1 MSNNNESTTKFKV
14 DISEL
19 KAGIQEANK
28 NIKLANAEFKAAAAG
43 MDDWSKSADGIS
55 AKLTQ
60 LNTVLEN
67 QKSKLSSYQKQQEA
81 IDNAYSENKK
91 RADELKTTLQQ
102 LSDQGISKTSAEY
115 KQYEK
120 ALVEVEKEMAS
131 NQKASDNMKVTV
143 LNQQAAVNK
152 TESEI
157 KKYSAALE
165 SLESESK
172 QTETATDKLTKSIE
186 AQQSEL
192 DDLKSKYKNVVIE
205 QGESSEEAKDLANQ
219 IEKLSGELKENKT
232 ELNNASDAADK
243 LDKSLDDVD
252 PKGAA
257 DGFTVLKGA
266 LANLVAGGITLAI
279 EGLKNLASSAYES
292 YETYDEGADI
302 VIQKTGAIG
311 KAGEG
316 LQKSYKKVCKSV
328 VGNFEDIG
336 TAVGEVN
343 TRFGVTGGEL
353 ETLSTKFL
361 KFAELNGVDVNGA
374 IDSVQKTLSAF
385 GLEADDAGS
394 VLDTLNKVGQ
404 DTGISM
410 DTLSGLLMENASSF
424 SQMGLN
430 VHQAA
435 AFLGD
440 VEKSGVSTSVAMTAL
455 SKASQYAAE
464 ENIPLTQALEETANK
479 MKNAKTDSEG
489 LQIAY
494 EVFGKKAGAKIYEA
508 CKTGS
513 LSFED
518 LSKAMQNTAGSVD
531 ETYAATQDGVDKM
544 KLAFQNLKTQVGE
557 SLATAFDGL
566 APMIESITSD
576 IDWEGIGQTVS
587 DGIGKIVDI
596 FKWIIDNKDSIIAA
610 LTGAAAAVGA
620 YVAYTT
626 AVKVMKEGW
635 MALEIV
641 QKAVAA
647 AQWLLNAAM
656 SANPIGL
663 VVAAIAGLVAA
674 FVVLWNKSDAFRE
687 FWINLWE
694 NVKEITSIVVTAIK
708 DFFSNLWEDIK
719 IIWGVVSEWFS
730 NLWTSIKDAA
740 TAIITPIVEF
750 FTGIWE
756 SIKTAWGVVSQ
767 WFSDLWTGIKDTA
780 VAIITPIIEF
790 FIGIWEG
797 IKAIFTPVIE
807 WFSALFTSV
816 WNTLSS
822 TVEVIIQL
830 LQGCWELIKAV
841 FSVVAEWFSTNVIEP
856 VKTFFTDLW
865 DGIKN
870 AASAAWD
877 GIVAIWTVVSEWF
890 NKNII
895 TPVKTFFTNMWNAIT
910 TAASN
915 AWTAIKN
922 VWAVVK
928 AWFNEKII
936 TPVKTAFTTFWNAIK
951 NAAST
956 AWTGIKNVWSKVK
969 GWFNDTIISPV
980 KTAFTGLWNKLKD
993 GASSAWS
1000 GIKSVFSKVVSFF
1013 KDTFTKAWTAVKNV
1027 FSTGGKIFDG
1037 IKDGIVSAFKTIVN
1051 AIIKGINKVV
1061 SVPFNAINSVL
1072 SKIRNASI
1080 AGVTPFSGLGSIS
1093 VPQIPLLAK
1102 GGVIDK
1108 ATAAIF
1114 GEDGAEAVVPL
1125 EKNTGWLDEIADR
1138 LAAKINIP
1146 TVNSVNKTNTTNVTN
1161 NFYQT
1166 NNSPKSLSRLEIY
1179 RQSKNL
1185 LKLKG
1190 AY

>member
-1 MSNNNESTTKFKV
+1 MSNNNDTTTKFKV

-67 QKSKLSSYQKQQEA
+67 QKSKLNNYKNQQEA
-81 IDNAYSENKK
+81 LDTAFNENKK

-102 LSDQGISKTSAEY
+102 LSDQGVSKTSAEY

-120 ALVEVEKEMAS
+120 ALTEVEKEMAS

-157 KKYSAALE
+157 RKYSAALE

-172 QTETATDKLTKSIE
+172 QTETATDKLTKTIE

-192 DDLKSKYKNVVIE
+192 NDLKNKYKNVVLE
-205 QGESSEEAKDLANQ
+205 QGESSKEAKDLANQ
-219 IEKLSGELKENKT
+219 IDKLSGELSENKT
-232 ELNNASDAADK
+232 ELNNASAAADK
-243 LDKSLDDVD
+243 LDKSLEDVD
-252 PKGAA
+252 PEGAA
-257 DGFTVLKGA
+257 KGFTVLKGA
-266 LANLVAGGITLAI
+266 LANLIADGIQRAVSALGDFVTSTIEVGKEFEYKMSGVQAISGATGDDLTALTEKAKELGASTIFSATEVAEAMTEMAKAGWSSEQIISGMGGVLNATSASG
-279 EGLKNLASSAYES
+279 ENLATVA
-292 YETYDEGADI
+292 TIAAD
-302 VIQKTGAIG
+302 AISG
-311 KAGEG
+311 
-316 LQKSYKKVCKSV
+316 
-328 VGNFEDIG
+328 
-336 TAVGEVN
+336 
-343 TRFGVTGGEL
+343 
-353 ETLSTKFL
+353 
-361 KFAELNGVDVNGA
+361 
-374 IDSVQKTLSAF
+374 F
-385 GLEADDAGS
+385 GLEAEDS
-394 VLDTLNKVGQ
+394 VR
-404 DTGISM
+404 
-410 DTLSGLLMENASSF
+410 
-424 SQMGLN
+424 
-430 VHQAA
+430 
-435 AFLGD
+435 
-440 VEKSGVSTSVAMTAL
+440 VADL
-455 SKASQYAAE
+455 
-464 ENIPLTQALEETANK
+464 LTQAANSGTIGIVDLGETFKYIAPVAGSMGLSIEDCTTAITGMSMAGIKGSQAGTSLRTLLTNLVKPTDAMSKAMEELGIEVANSDGSMKPLNEIISILRGSFDGLTEEQKSYYAATLAGKTGMSGMLSLMNLTQEEYDEIANSMNNCKGVAEKTSKVMTDNLSGDLEELSGNLETVQLNLYDKFEPA
-479 MKNAKTDSEG
+479 
-489 LQIAY
+489 LR
-494 EVFGKKAGAKIYEA
+494 AGAKA
-508 CKTGS
+508 LNG
-513 LSFED
+513 L
-518 LSKAMQNTAGSVD
+518 VD
-531 ETYAATQDGVDKM
+531 ALQWLIDHGDGV
-544 KLAFQNLKTQVGE
+544 AAVVTGI
-557 SLATAFDGL
+557 ATA
-566 APMIESITSD
+566 
-576 IDWEGIGQTVS
+576 
-587 DGIGKIVDI
+587 
-596 FKWIIDNKDSIIAA
+596 
-610 LTGAAAAVGA
+610 VGS
-620 YVAYTT
+620 YIAYTT
-626 AVKVMKEGW
+626 ALKVMREGW
-635 MALEIV
+635 MSLEIV

-647 AQWLLNAAM
+647 AQWLINAAM

-663 VVAAIAGLVAA
+663 VVAAVAGLVAA

-694 NVKEITSIVVTAIK
+694 KVKEITSVVVTAIK
-708 DFFSNLWEDIK
+708 DFFTNLWADIQ

-740 TAIITPIVEF
+740 MVVITPIVEF

-767 WFSDLWTGIKDTA
+767 WFSDLWTGIKDA
-780 VAIITPIIEF
+780 AMVIITPIIEF
-790 FIGIWEG
+790 FTGIWEG

-807 WFSALFTSV
+807 WFTALFTSV
-816 WNTLSS
+816 WNTLDS
-822 TVEVIIQL
+822 TVTVIIQL

-841 FSVVAEWFSTNVIEP
+841 FSVVAEWFNTNV
-856 VKTFFTDLW
+856 
-865 DGIKN
+865 
-870 AASAAWD
+870 
-877 GIVAIWTVVSEWF
+877 
-890 NKNII
+890 I
-895 TPVKTFFTNMWNAIT
+895 TPVKTFFTNLWNGIKT
-910 TAASN
+910 TASN
-915 AWTAIKN
+915 AWEFIKA
-922 VWAVVK
+922 VWTVVGK
-928 AWFNEKII
+928 WFNENII

-969 GWFNDTIISPV
+969 GWFNENIVSPV
-980 KTAFTGLWNKLKD
+980 KEAFTGMWNKLKS

-1000 GIKSVFSKVVSFF
+1000 GIKDVFSKVVSFF
-1013 KDTFTKAWTAVKNV
+1013 KDTFTKAWTAVKDV

-1061 SVPFNAINSVL
+1061 SVPFSAINSVL

-1125 EKNTGWLDEIADR
+1125 EKNTGWLNEIADR

-1146 TVNSVNKTNTTNVTN
+1146 GLDSVNRTNTTTVTN

>member
-81 IDNAYSENKK
+81 IDNAYNENKK
-91 RADELKTTLQQ
+91 RADELRATLQQ
-102 LSDQGISKTSAEY
+102 LADQGVSKTSAEY

-120 ALVEVEKEMAS
+120 ALTEVEKEMAS

-165 SLESESK
+165 TLESESK
-172 QTETATDKLTKSIE
+172 QTVTATEKLTKSID

-192 DDLKSKYKNVVIE
+192 DDLKNKYKNVVIE
-205 QGESSEEAKDLANQ
+205 QGESSEEAKDLAKQ
-219 IEKLSGELKENKT
+219 IEKLSGELGENKAK
-232 ELNNASDAADK
+232 LNDASAAADK

-252 PKGAA
+252 PEGAA

-279 EGLKNLASSAYES
+279 EGLKNLVGSAYEA

-311 KAGEG
+311 EAGAG
-316 LQKSYKKVCKSV
+316 LQQAYKNVCKSV
-328 VGNFEDIG
+328 VGDFEDIG

-343 TRFGVTGGEL
+343 TRFGVVGDDL

-361 KFAELNGVDVNGA
+361 KFAELNGTDVNGA

-385 GLEADDAGS
+385 GLEADDAGD

-424 SQMGLN
+424 SQMGLD

-440 VEKSGVSTSVAMTAL
+440 IEKSGVSTSVAMTSL

-464 ENIPLTQALEETANK
+464 EGKPLTQVLEETSDK

-489 LQIAY
+489 LQVAY
-494 EVFGKKAGAKIYEA
+494 DVFGKKAGAKIYEA

-513 LSFED
+513 LSFDD
-518 LSKAMQNTAGSVD
+518 LSKAMQNNAGSID
-531 ETYAATQDGVDKM
+531 KTYEATQDGVDKM
-544 KLAFQNLKTQVGE
+544 KLIFQNFKTQVGE
-557 SLATAFDGL
+557 SLASTFDSL
-566 APMIESITSD
+566 APTMESIMNGV
-576 IDWEGIGQTVS
+576 DWEGIGEKVGTFLTTLAE
-587 DGIGKIVDI
+587 G
-596 FKWIIDNKDSIIAA
+596 FKWVIDNKDSIIAA
-610 LTGAAAAVGA
+610 LTGAAVAVGT

-635 MALEIV
+635 MSLEIV

-663 VVAAIAGLVAA
+663 VIAAVAGLVAG

-694 NVKEITSIVVTAIK
+694 KVKEVTAVVVTAVK
-708 DFFSNLWEDIK
+708 DFFTNLWADIQ

-730 NLWTSIKDAA
+730 NLWSSIKDTAI
-740 TAIITPIVEF
+740 AIITPIIEF
-750 FTGIWE
+750 FSGVWN
-756 SIKTAWGVVSQ
+756 SIKE
-767 WFSDLWTGIKDTA
+767 TA

-790 FIGIWEG
+790 FTGIWEG
-797 IKAIFTPVIE
+797 IKTIFTPVVE
-807 WFSALFTSV
+807 WFTELITTV

-822 TVEVIIQL
+822 TVEVIIEL
-830 LQGCWELIKAV
+830 LKGCWEIIKAV
-841 FSVVAEWFSTNVIEP
+841 FGIVAEWFDTNV
-856 VKTFFTDLW
+856 
-865 DGIKN
+865 
-870 AASAAWD
+870 
-877 GIVAIWTVVSEWF
+877 
-890 NKNII
+890 I
-895 TPVKTFFTNMWNAIT
+895 TPVKTFFTNMWNAIK

-915 AWTAIKN
+915 TWTAIKN
-922 VWAVVK
+922 VWSVVK

-951 NAAST
+951 TAAST
-956 AWTGIKNVWSKVK
+956 AWTGITNVWSKVK
-969 GWFNDTIISPV
+969 GWFNENIINPV
-980 KTAFTGLWNKLKD
+980 KEAFTGMWNKLKS

-1000 GIKSVFSKVVSFF
+1000 GIKDVFSKVVSFF

-1061 SVPFNAINSVL
+1061 SVPFNAINTVL
-1072 SKIRNASI
+1072 SKIRNVSI
-1080 AGVTPFSGLGSIS
+1080 AGLSPFSGLGSIS

-1146 TVNSVNKTNTTNVTN
+1146 GLNSVNRTNTTNVTN

-1185 LKLKG
+1185 LNLKG

>member
-1 MSNNNESTTKFKV
+1 MSNNNDTTTKFKV

-81 IDNAYSENKK
+81 LDNAYAENSK
-91 RADELKTTLQQ
+91 RADELRAKLQQ
-102 LSDQGISKTSAEY
+102 LSDQGVSKTSAEY

-120 ALVEVEKEMAS
+120 ALTEVEKEMAS

-143 LNQQAAVNK
+143 LNQQAAVTK

-172 QTETATDKLTKSIE
+172 QTVTATDKLTKTIE

-192 DDLKSKYKNVVIE
+192 DELKNKYKNVVLE
-205 QGESSEEAKDLANQ
+205 QGESSEEAKDLATQ
-219 IEKLSGELKENKT
+219 IQKLSGELGENKT
-232 ELNNASDAADK
+232 KLNDASDAADK

-252 PKGAA
+252 PEGAA
-257 DGFTVLKGA
+257 DGFTVMKGA
-266 LANLVAGGITLAI
+266 LANLVANGINAAI
-279 EGLKNLASSAYES
+279 QGLKNLANAAKEAYVE
-292 YETYDEGADI
+292 YDEGADNI
-302 VIQKTGAIG
+302 ITATGAT
-311 KAGEG
+311 GEAAKE
-316 LQKSYKKVCKSV
+316 LQKAYKTVTKSV
-328 VGNFEDIG
+328 VGDFSEMG
-336 TAVGEVN
+336 SALGEIN
-343 TRFGVTGGEL
+343 TRFGFTGTQL
-353 ETLSTKFL
+353 EESTTQFMKFSEITGTD
-361 KFAELNGVDVNGA
+361 AVSA
-374 IDSVQKTLSAF
+374 VQLVSRAM
-385 GLEADDAGS
+385 GDAGIESSEYSS
-394 VLDTLNKVGQ
+394 VLDSLALAAQ
-404 DTGISM
+404 ASGISIDSLTTNLTKYGAPM
-410 DTLSGLLMENASSF
+410 RALGFDTKESIAIF
-424 SQMGLN
+424 SQWEKAGVNTEIAFSGMKKAISNWAKEGKDSRVEFKKTLDEI
-430 VHQAA
+430 AA
-435 AFLGD
+435 CPDIASATTKAIEIFGTKAGPDLADAIQGGRFEYSQFLD
-440 VEKSGVSTSVAMTAL
+440 L
-455 SKASQYAAE
+455 LQ
-464 ENIPLTQALEETANK
+464 N
-479 MKNAKTDSEG
+479 SEG
-489 LQIAY
+489 TVTSTY
-494 EVFGKKAGAKIYEA
+494 E
-508 CKTGS
+508 
-513 LSFED
+513 
-518 LSKAMQNTAGSVD
+518 
-531 ETYAATQDGVDKM
+531 ATQDGADKI
-544 KLAFQNLKTQVGE
+544 KLAFQNMKSEVGDAL
-557 SLATAFDGL
+557 SSTLDNL
-566 APMIESITSD
+566 APTMESIMNGV
-576 IDWEGIGQTVS
+576 DWEGIGEKVS
-587 DGIGKIVDI
+587 SFLSTLAEGFQWV
-596 FKWIIDNKDSIIAA
+596 IDNKDSIIAA
-610 LTGAAAAVGA
+610 LTGAAAAVGT

-635 MALEIV
+635 MSLEIV

-694 NVKEITSIVVTAIK
+694 KVKEITGVVVTAIK
-708 DFFSNLWEDIK
+708 NFFTNLWEDIK

-750 FTGIWE
+750 FTGIWTN
-756 SIKTAWGVVSQ
+756 IQTAWSVVSQ
-767 WFSDLWTGIKDTA
+767 WFSDLWTGIKETA

-790 FIGIWEG
+790 FTGIWEG

-870 AASAAWD
+870 AASAAWE

-890 NKNII
+890 NTNII
-895 TPVKTFFTNMWNAIT
+895 TPVKTFFTDLWNTIS

-936 TPVKTAFTTFWNAIK
+936 TPVKTAFTTFWTAIK

-980 KTAFTGLWNKLKD
+980 KTAFTGLWNKLKS

-1051 AIIKGINKVV
+1051 GIIKGINKVV

-1125 EKNTGWLDEIADR
+1125 EKNTGWLDEIAER

-1146 TVNSVNKTNTTNVTN
+1146 TVNSVNRTNTTNVTN

>member
-81 IDNAYSENKK
+81 IDNAYNENKK

-120 ALVEVEKEMAS
+120 ALTEVEKEMAS

-172 QTETATDKLTKSIE
+172 QTVTATDKLTKTIE
-186 AQQSEL
+186 SQQSEL
-192 DDLKSKYKNVVIE
+192 DDLKNKYKNVVIE

-311 KAGEG
+311 EAGAG
-316 LQKSYKKVCKSV
+316 LQQAYKNVCKSV
-328 VGNFEDIG
+328 VGDFEDIG

-343 TRFGVTGGEL
+343 TRFGVVGDDL

-385 GLEADDAGS
+385 GLEADDAGD

-424 SQMGLN
+424 SQMGLD

-440 VEKSGVSTSVAMTAL
+440 IEKSGVSTSVAMTSL

-464 ENIPLTQALEETANK
+464 ENKPLTKVLEETAKK

-494 EVFGKKAGAKIYEA
+494 DVFGKKAGAKIYEA

-513 LSFED
+513 LSFDD
-518 LSKAMQNTAGSVD
+518 LSKAMQNNAGSID
-531 ETYAATQDGVDKM
+531 ETYEATQDGVDKI
-544 KLAFQNLKTQVGE
+544 KLIFQNLKTQVGE
-557 SLATAFDGL
+557 SLATAFDSL
-566 APMIESITSD
+566 APVMESIMNGV
-576 IDWEGIGQTVS
+576 DWEGIGEKVGTFLTTLAE
-587 DGIGKIVDI
+587 G
-596 FKWIIDNKDSIIAA
+596 FKWVIDNKDSIVAA
-610 LTGAAAAVGA
+610 LTGAAVAVGT

-663 VVAAIAGLVAA
+663 VVAAVAGLVAA

-694 NVKEITSIVVTAIK
+694 KVKEITGVVVTAIK
-708 DFFSNLWEDIK
+708 DFFTNLWADIQ
-719 IIWGVVSEWFS
+719 IVWGVVSEWFS

-740 TAIITPIVEF
+740 MVIITPIVEF
-750 FTGIWE
+750 FTGIWTN
-756 SIKTAWGVVSQ
+756 IQTAWGVVSQ
-767 WFSDLWTGIKDTA
+767 WFSDLWTGIKETA

-790 FIGIWEG
+790 FTGIWEG

-807 WFSALFTSV
+807 WFTALFTSV
-816 WNTLSS
+816 WNTLDS
-822 TVEVIIQL
+822 TVTVIIQL

-841 FSVVAEWFSTNVIEP
+841 FSVVAEWFDTNVITP
-856 VKTFFTDLW
+856 VKTFFTNLW
-865 DGIKN
+865 NGIKN
-870 AASAAWD
+870 AASTAWE
-877 GIVAIWTVVSEWF
+877 GIKAIWTVVSEWF
-890 NKNII
+890 N
-895 TPVKTFFTNMWNAIT
+895 TN
-910 TAASN
+910 
-915 AWTAIKN
+915 
-922 VWAVVK
+922 
-928 AWFNEKII
+928 II

-951 NAAST
+951 TAASNT
-956 AWTGIKNVWSKVK
+956 WTGIKNVWSKVK
-969 GWFNDTIISPV
+969 GWFNENIVSPV
-980 KTAFTGLWNKLKD
+980 KEAFTGMWNKLKN
-993 GASSAWS
+993 GASSAWT
-1000 GIKSVFSKVVSFF
+1000 GIKDVFSKVVSFF

-1061 SVPFNAINSVL
+1061 SVPFSAINSVL

-1125 EKNTGWLDEIADR
+1125 EKNTGWLNEIADR

-1146 TVNSVNKTNTTNVTN
+1146 DLNSVSRTNTTNVTN